1 MNILV
6 VKPNMTESITDRL
19 VHVGSK
25 VASAGA
31 TLIPATAPRGF
42 PYISSRAEAQVAGA
56 ILLDMLA
63 ERQGSFDAAIIAAF
77 GDPGFF
83 AARELF
89 DFPVIGM
96 SEAAMLTACML
107 GKRSGIVTF
116 AANLE
121 PWYRECVEMHG
132 LNNRLAGIRCAGG
145 GFSKIDNVAEEKE
158 AALIALAQQSIEDD
172 GADVIILAGAPLS
185 GAAEKIKDRIAVPLV
200 DQMSAAIRQAETLQ
214 AETLQA
220 ETLVLL
226 ATAAARAGAFRRPP
240 PKESSGL
247 SSSLSARFSGLD

>member
-1 MNILV
+1 MKILV
-6 VKPNMTESITDRL
+6 LNPNMSESITDRL
-19 VHVGSK
+19 VDVGSK
-25 VASAGA
+25 AASPGT
-31 TLIPATAPRGF
+31 TLIPSTAGRGF

-56 ILLDMLA
+56 ILLETLA

-77 GDPGFF
+77 GDPGLF

-107 GKRSGIVTF
+107 GKRFGIVTF

-132 LNNRLAGIRCAGG
+132 LSNRLAGIRFAQG
-145 GFSKIDNVAEEKE
+145 GFSSINSVAEEKE
-158 AALIALAQQSIEDD
+158 SALVALARQSIEDD
-172 GADVIILAGAPLS
+172 GADVIVLAGAPLA
-185 GAAEKIKDRIAVPLV
+185 GLAEKVKGRVAVPLV
-200 DQMSAAIRQAETLQ
+200 DQMSAAVR
-214 AETLQA
+214 QA

-226 ATAAARAGAFRRPP
+226 APAAAQAGTFRRPP
-240 PKESSGL
+240 AKESSGL
-247 SSSLSARFSGLD
+247 SPALSARINHLD